1 MENIQENINRI
12 MTLMEIK
19 KKKKPLKKTEPVKD
33 DTEISEEDAVTDT
46 ASADAGATT
55 NSGSST
61 KWSDVVGS
69 QLKRGHA
76 NPIGNTK
83 WESGLTRG
91 AGNQLK

>member
-1 MENIQENINRI
+1 MV
-12 MTLMEIK
+12 LMEIK
-19 KKKKPLKKTEPVKD
+19 KKKKPLKKVKEVEESEV
-33 DTEISEEDAVTDT
+33 TEEDAPSD
-46 ASADAGATT
+46 SAGSTTTTTMTSQNAG
-55 NSGSST
+55 SPS

-69 QLKRGHA
+69 QLKRAHG